1 MRIEFTG
8 ALTGAVE
15 KKFWKLSRYIS
26 CQMFL
31 MVLATMAPICIFLSI
46 RYKTWLL
53 ALLFVFC
60 VAFILLVVHIP
71 KSQKEKQ
78 ETVPYR
84 VFTDGEIITSVSIR
98 YNETRHLREVIK
110 VKEYPE
116 FYELVFSFP
125 RISEKFICQKDLL
138 SQGTLEEFETL
149 FNGKIVNYQK

>member
-1 MRIEFTG
+1 MRFEFSG
-8 ALTGAVE
+8 ALTGAAE
-15 KKFWKLSRYIS
+15 KRFWKLSRHIS

-31 MVLATMAPICIFLSI
+31 MVSATMAPICIFLSI

-53 ALLFVFC
+53 ALLFVLC

-71 KSQKEKQ
+71 KSKKDKQ

-98 YNETRHLREVIK
+98 YNESRHLKKVIK

-116 FYELVFSFP
+116 FYELVFAFP
-125 RISEKFICQKDLL
+125 QISDKFICQKELL
-138 SQGTLEEFETL
+138 SQGTLEEFEAL
-149 FNGKIVNYQK
+149 FNGKIVHYQK